1 MTVGQTIEFATAVKT
16 PSDAMSNRQ
25 RKAEFRKNMT
35 DFLLRS
41 MGIAH
46 TKDTKL
52 GNEYIRGVSGGE
64 RKRVS
69 IIEVL
74 ATRASVFCWDN
85 STRGQYSKRFRL
97 CYSEAHWNHRSRRQY
112 RSAMGSSR
120 KDHHRCPGPHLDR
133 NAISSR

>member
-1 MTVGQTIEFATAVKT
+1 MATITFPTSIHGRKLTVAKTIEFATSCKVPYHT
-16 PSDAMSNRQ
+16 PSDFPNPEAY
-25 RKAEFRKNMT
+25 RKKNC

-46 TKDTKL
+46 TNDTKV
-52 GNEYIRGVSGGE
+52 GNEYVRGVSGGE

-85 STRGQYSKRFRL
+85 STRGLGK
-97 CYSEAHWNHRSRRQY
+97 
-112 RSAMGSSR
+112 
-120 KDHHRCPGPHLDR
+120 
-133 NAISSR
+133 

>member
-1 MTVGQTIEFATAVKT
+1 MLTQDRVPHHT
-16 PSDAMSNRQ
+16 PSDYPNPEEY
-25 RKAEFRKNMT
+25 RKKNC

-46 TKDTKL
+46 AEGTKV
-52 GNEYIRGVSGGE
+52 GNEYVRGVSGGE

-85 STRGQYSKRFRL
+85 STRGLGKRLLPSSVQSYIWHLSKALPGSDGKGLTKNRL
-97 CYSEAHWNHRSRRQY
+97 RWKYPA
-112 RSAMGSSR
+112 
-120 KDHHRCPGPHLDR
+120 
-133 NAISSR
+133 